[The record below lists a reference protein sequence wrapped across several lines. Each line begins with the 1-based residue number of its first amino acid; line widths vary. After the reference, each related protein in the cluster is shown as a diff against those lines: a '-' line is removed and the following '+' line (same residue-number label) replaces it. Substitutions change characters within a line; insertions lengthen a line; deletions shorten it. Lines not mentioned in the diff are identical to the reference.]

1 MNKKTVADINVAGKR
16 VLMRVDFNVPI
27 HDGVVTD
34 DTRITAALPTIN
46 HVLDQGASVVLMSH
60 CGRPKGERNM
70 AYTLEPAVGVL
81 SEKLGREVKF
91 ASDCVGDDVKRA
103 AESLQPGEVLLLENL
118 RFHPEEEGKGVEPE
132 AQDSFARQLSELGDV
147 YVNDAF
153 GTAHRAHASMAGVTK
168 YFDDCV
174 AGKLLEK
181 EINYL
186 VGALENP
193 ERPFVAIMGGAKV
206 SDKIQVIKSLL
217 PKVDKLIIGGGMAY
231 VFYRVQGL
239 AIGDSLCKDEDVPL
253 ATELLELA
261 GEKLVLPL
269 DNIIADDFSGDAN
282 TDVVK
287 AGEIPDGW
295 EGLDIGPDSAK
306 QFAEIIAEAKT
317 VVWNG
322 PMGCF
327 DLHEKF
333 AGGTNAVGQALAD
346 SDCVSIIGGGDSV
359 AALNQAG
366 LGSQITHMSTG
377 GGASLELLGGEQ
389 LPGLLALSD
398 K

>member
-1 MNKKTVADINVAGKR
+1 MNKKTIEDIDVSGKR
-16 VLMRVDFNVPI
+16 VLMRVDFNVPVKA
-27 HDGVVTD
+27 GVVGD

-46 HVLDQGASVVLMSH
+46 KLLASGASVVLMSH
-60 CGRPKGERNM
+60 LGRPKGEVSPEYSL
-70 AYTLEPAVGVL
+70 APIAPVL
-81 SEKLGREVKF
+81 AEKLGREVKF
-91 ASDCVGDDVKRA
+91 VEECVGEKASA
-103 AESLQPGEVLLLENL
+103 AAAALQPGEVLLLENL
-118 RFHPEEEGKGVEPE
+118 RFHAEEEGKGVDQA
-132 AQDSFARQLSELGDV
+132 AQDAFAAALASLGDV

-168 YFDDCV
+168 HFENNV
-174 AGKLLEK
+174 AGDLLEK

-206 SDKIQVIKSLL
+206 KDKIQVIKALL
-217 PKVDKLIIGGGMAY
+217 GKVDRLIIGGGMAY
-231 VFYRVQGL
+231 VFYKVQGGQ
-239 AIGDSLCKDEDVPL
+239 IGKSLCNEDDIPL
-253 ATELLELA
+253 AKELLELA
-261 GEKLVLPL
+261 GDKIVLPL

-282 TDVVK
+282 TQIAK

-295 EGLDIGPDSAK
+295 EGLDIGPESAK
-306 QFAEIIAEAKT
+306 LFADIISTAKT

-346 SDCVSIIGGGDSV
+346 TDCVSIIGGGDSV

-366 LGSQITHMSTG
+366 LGDQITHMSTG
-377 GGASLELLGGEQ
+377 GGASLELLEGKV
-389 LPGLLALSD
+389 LPGLAALTD

>member
-46 HVLDQGASVVLMSH
+46 HVLDQGASVVLTSH

-103 AESLQPGEVLLLENL
+103 AESLQSGEVLLLENL

>member
-103 AESLQPGEVLLLENL
+103 AESLQSGEVLLLENL

>member
-1 MNKKTVADINVAGKR
+1 MNKKTVADINVAEKR

-81 SEKLGREVKF
+81 SKKLGREVKF
-91 ASDCVGDDVKRA
+91 ASDCVGDDVKRT

-317 VVWNG
+317 VVLNG